1 LRKQD
6 IAYFSTIELHENH
19 LSSHNAWQAFEEKPS
34 WESSETSSSTKGMVN
49 VKTKQSFIG
58 MASTLDNSWS
68 LEAAHT
74 HLQKFLELEL
84 QINQGYFY

>member
-1 LRKQD
+1 METISVRTTLTGLRG
-6 IAYFSTIELHENH
+6 
-19 LSSHNAWQAFEEKPS
+19 KPS
-34 WESSETSSSTKGMVN
+34 WDSSETSSSTKGMVN

-84 QINQGYFY
+84 